1 MEELSD
7 VPEEKG
13 KNKLILIQSRVIAPK
28 FLKYLYQ
35 LLMKFTMTH
44 KGTSVNS
51 YLKIMIVSF
60 VIVVSKIVIFNLN

>member
-13 KNKLILIQSRVIAPK
+13 KNKLILIQSCYSTEVFKI
-28 FLKYLYQ
+28 FIS
-35 LLMKFTMTH
+35 MKFTMIH

-51 YLKIMIVSF
+51 YFKIMIVSF
-60 VIVVSKIVIFNLN
+60 VIVVSKRVRFNIN